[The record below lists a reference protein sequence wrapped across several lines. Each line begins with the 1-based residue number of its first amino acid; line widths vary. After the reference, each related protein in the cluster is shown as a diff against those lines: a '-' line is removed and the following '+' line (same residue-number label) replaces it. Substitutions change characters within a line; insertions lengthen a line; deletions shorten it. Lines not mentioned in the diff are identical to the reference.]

1 MLIVLS
7 KPVGRFQRGC
17 PILIRTVENLTMR
30 WLKQHPVAINLILA
44 FAIAVLVSLWVN
56 YFTAPDPMPDRKHLL
71 MGVAIIL
78 LGIQCGYNLNV
89 SRAKKRII
97 YELLDLGVHFFI
109 ANANTPI
116 TSRDLRIIV
125 HLWEKTRPGKDLP
138 AQRCLVPKY
147 WKAETEPW
155 DYRAIPLDWES
166 IRRWFINVKAFHEQ
180 RVICGEPSEPDPLLT
195 AELARLFV
203 HAPFA
208 GKSIISAPVWSR
220 KAPLSVIGTLTCDS
234 VRGMEEL
241 DWCKKGVINE
251 NAKNMLEALANSIGR
266 IISNDE
272 ENAKDA

>member
-1 MLIVLS
+1 M
-7 KPVGRFQRGC
+7 
-17 PILIRTVENLTMR
+17 
-30 WLKQHPVAINLILA
+30 
-44 FAIAVLVSLWVN
+44 
-56 YFTAPDPMPDRKHLL
+56 
-71 MGVAIIL
+71 
-78 LGIQCGYNLNV
+78 
-89 SRAKKRII
+89 
-97 YELLDLGVHFFI
+97 
-109 ANANTPI
+109 
-116 TSRDLRIIV
+116 
-125 HLWEKTRPGKDLP
+125 
-138 AQRCLVPKY
+138 
-147 WKAETEPW
+147 
-155 DYRAIPLDWES
+155 
-166 IRRWFINVKAFHEQ
+166 
-180 RVICGEPSEPDPLLT
+180 T